1 MEFHVTPKKIQS
13 NSLKIN
19 FGTVFILLIPNG
31 IKPVMFNLKKIKTMF
46 TFATQPFKSIFDDPI
61 WKDLE
66 KTIYSFDYDS
76 EKTDDEYLL
85 ELPVPGLSKEDLSVK
100 IINGKLEVKGGKENH
115 KWTPKFEKTFLLPKD
130 INTKKV
136 EASVEN
142 GILTVKIGL
151 NKESETIVK
160 II

>member
-1 MEFHVTPKKIQS
+1 MFYKNTDHLDKLMNEAFRGWPLWETTVTT
-13 NSLKIN
+13 NS
-19 FGTVFILLIPNG
+19 T
-31 IKPVMFNLKKIKTMF
+31 
-46 TFATQPFKSIFDDPI
+46 
-61 WKDLE
+61 E
-66 KTIYSFDYDS
+66 YHS
-76 EKTDDEYLL
+76 EKTDIEYLL

-100 IINGKLEVKGGKENH
+100 IVSGKLEVKGGKEDH

-136 EASVEN
+136 EATVEN
-142 GILTVKIGL
+142 GVLIVKIGI